1 MKNSGILLSIMM
13 CTACVWLLG
22 GCASGKSSGK
32 QVQVTPETHVLTPDA
47 NRNLCMDVT
56 FHVPSHYFSKR
67 SRLII
72 VPQLLVNEKVS
83 EELTPLVVDAPI
95 YEKKLWRKKV
105 AQNYQDPYEA
115 YKKKTDNVFAGFE
128 LPYQETFTMPCGAHT
143 GRIRAIV
150 TEDGCGDCTGLDTI
164 DVASIRDWATLIQDT
179 LALVW
184 MEPKIYEGKGEALL
198 QFIINRHEIRLDLG
212 NNRSQ
217 LEGLTN
223 VLRSVLAD
231 TLAVIK
237 DFRIYG
243 MASADGPYDFNTAL
257 ARRRAES
264 AKKWLQEELSIRP
277 ELYARISVDSRPEGW
292 QSVYHAMVADGHPD
306 SLSVK
311 QILMRYTEGNDD
323 VQEYYIRR
331 LPCWKD
337 IRDRYLQKDRKV
349 ECVYFYTLNEPMRA
363 TDGTLIPSPQAQM
376 EANNQAILCL
386 RGGQFEKSL
395 DLLKEFT
402 HYVPAAMNTLAVS
415 HFRTEDTK
423 QAETLLRQV
432 ELPEA
437 RYNLGV
443 LMALKGNWQEAYRL
457 LKGSGSVNEAVVA
470 LSLDYNKEAKSVMD
484 KLADKTPLAEYV
496 RALVAARLKDDAAF
510 WTHLRNACQNN
521 GLRLRAAGEP
531 DFGKYRNETAFREII
546 K

>member
-32 QVQVTPETHVLTPDA
+32 QILVTPETYVLTPDT

-56 FHVPSHYFSKR
+56 FHVPSRYFSKR

-128 LPYQETFTMPCGAHT
+128 LPYQETVTMPCDAHT

-164 DVASIRDWATLIQDT
+164 DIASIRNLATLIQDT

-184 MEPKIYEGKGEALL
+184 MEPKVHEGKGEALL
-198 QFIINRHEIRLDLG
+198 QFIINRHDIRLDLG

-217 LEGLTN
+217 LEGLTSA
-223 VLRSVLAD
+223 LRPVLAD

-243 MASADGPYDFNTAL
+243 MASADGPYGFNTAL
-257 ARRRAES
+257 ARRRAEA
-264 AKKWLQEELSIRP
+264 AKKWLQEELAICP
-277 ELYARISVDSRPEGW
+277 ELSARISVDSRPEGW
-292 QSVYHAMVADGHPD
+292 QPVYHAMVADGHPD
-306 SLSVK
+306 SLAVK
-311 QILMRYTEGNDD
+311 QILVRYTEGNDD

-349 ECVYFYTLNEPMRA
+349 EYAYVYTSNEPVRA
-363 TDGTLIPSPQAQM
+363 TDGTLISSPQEQM
-376 EANNQAILCL
+376 EANNQAILYL
-386 RGGQFEKSL
+386 RDGQFEKSL

-415 HFRTEDTK
+415 HFRTADTQ
-423 QAETLLRQV
+423 QAETLFRQV

-470 LSLDYNKEAKSVMD
+470 LSLDYNKEAESVMD

-510 WTHLRNACQNN
+510 WTHLQNACQNSE
-521 GLRLRAAGEP
+521 LRLRATGEP
-531 DFGKYRNETAFREII
+531 DFEKYRNEEMFREII

>member
-198 QFIINRHEIRLDLG
+198 QFIINRHELRLDLG

-243 MASADGPYDFNTAL
+243 MASADGPYGFNTAL
-257 ARRRAES
+257 ARRRAEA
-264 AKKWLQEELSIRP
+264 AKKWLQEELAIRP
-277 ELYARISVDSRPEGW
+277 ELSARISVDSRPEGW
-292 QSVYHAMVADGHPD
+292 QPVYHAMVADGHPD
-306 SLSVK
+306 SLAVK
-311 QILMRYTEGNDD
+311 QILVRYTEGNDD

-349 ECVYFYTLNEPMRA
+349 EYAYVYTSNEPVRA
-363 TDGTLIPSPQAQM
+363 TDGTLISSPQEQM

-386 RGGQFEKSL
+386 RDGQFEKSL

-402 HYVPAAMNTLAVS
+402 HYVPAVMNTLAVS
-415 HFRTEDTK
+415 HFRTADTQ

-470 LSLDYNKEAKSVMD
+470 LSLDYNKEAKSMMD

-496 RALVAARLKDDAAF
+496 RALVAARLKEDAAF
-510 WTHLRNACQNN
+510 WTHLQNACQNSE
-521 GLRLRAAGEP
+521 LRLRATGEP
-531 DFGKYRNETAFREII
+531 DFEKYRNEEMFREII

>member
-32 QVQVTPETHVLTPDA
+32 QILVTPETYVLTPDT
-47 NRNLCMDVT
+47 NRNVCMDVT
-56 FHVPSHYFSKR
+56 FHVPSRYFSKR

-72 VPQLLVNEKVS
+72 VPQLLVNGKVS

-128 LPYQETFTMPCGAHT
+128 LPYQETVTMPCDAHT

-164 DVASIRDWATLIQDT
+164 DIASIRNLATLIQDT

-184 MEPKIYEGKGEALL
+184 MEPKVHEGKGEALL
-198 QFIINRHEIRLDLG
+198 QFIINRHDIRLDLG

-217 LEGLTN
+217 LEGLTSA
-223 VLRSVLAD
+223 LRPVLAD

-243 MASADGPYDFNTAL
+243 MASADGPYGFNTAL
-257 ARRRAES
+257 ARRRAEA
-264 AKKWLQEELSIRP
+264 AKKWLQEELAICP
-277 ELYARISVDSRPEGW
+277 ELSARISVDSRPEGW
-292 QSVYHAMVADGHPD
+292 QPVYHAMVADGHPD
-306 SLSVK
+306 SLTVK
-311 QILMRYTEGNDD
+311 QILVRYTEGNDD

-331 LPCWKD
+331 LPCWTD

-349 ECVYFYTLNEPMRA
+349 ELTYSYFSYEDMRA
-363 TDGTLIPSPQAQM
+363 TDGSRILSPVEQV

-386 RGGQFEKSL
+386 RNGQFEKSL
-395 DLLKEFT
+395 DLLKGFT
-402 HYVPAAMNTLAVS
+402 HYVPAVMNTLAVS
-415 HFRTEDTK
+415 HFRTADTQ
-423 QAETLLRQV
+423 QAETLFRQV

-496 RALVAARLKDDAAF
+496 RALVAARLKEDAAF
-510 WTHLRNACQNN
+510 WTHLQNACQNSE
-521 GLRLRAAGEP
+521 LCLRATGEP
-531 DFGKYRNETAFREII
+531 DFEKYRNEEMFWEII

>member
-1 MKNSGILLSIMM
+1 MKNSGILLSVMM

-32 QVQVTPETHVLTPDA
+32 QILVTPEMYVLTPDT
-47 NRNLCMDVT
+47 NRNLCVDVT

-72 VPQLLVNEKVS
+72 VPQFLVNEKVS

-105 AQNYQDPYEA
+105 AQSYQDPYEA
-115 YKKKTDNVFAGFE
+115 YKQKTDNVFAGFE
-128 LPYQETFTMPCGAHT
+128 LPYQETVIMPCDAHT

-164 DVASIRDWATLIQDT
+164 DIASIRNWATLIQDT

-184 MEPKIYEGKGEALL
+184 MEPKVHEGKGEALL
-198 QFIINRHEIRLDLG
+198 QFVINRHDIRLELG
-212 NNRSQ
+212 DNRSQ
-217 LEGLTN
+217 LESLISA
-223 VLRSVLAD
+223 LRPVLAD

-243 MASADGPYDFNTAL
+243 MASADGPYGFNTAL
-257 ARRRAES
+257 ARRRAEA
-264 AKKWLQEELSIRP
+264 AKKWLQKELAIRP
-277 ELYARISVDSRPEGW
+277 ELSACISVDSRPEGW
-292 QSVYHAMVADGHPD
+292 LPVYHAMVADGHPD

-311 QILMRYTEGNDD
+311 QILMCYSEGNDD

-349 ECVYFYTLNEPMRA
+349 EYTYIYTSNEPVQA
-363 TDGTLIPSPQAQM
+363 TDGTQISSPKEQI
-376 EANNQAILCL
+376 EANNQAILYL
-386 RGGQFEKSL
+386 RGRQFEQSL
-395 DLLKEFT
+395 DLLKDFE
-402 HYVPAAMNTLAVS
+402 HYIPAVMNTLAVS
-415 HFRTEDTK
+415 HFRMDNAR
-423 QAETLLRQV
+423 QAEALLRQV

-496 RALVAARLKDDAAF
+496 RALVAARLNEDAAF
-510 WTHLRNACQNN
+510 WIHLQNACQNN
-521 GLRLRAAGEP
+521 GLRLRATGEP
-531 DFGKYRNETAFREII
+531 DFEKYRNEEMFREII

>member
-32 QVQVTPETHVLTPDA
+32 QIQVTPETYVLTPDT

-56 FHVPSHYFSKR
+56 FHVPSRYFSKR

-128 LPYQETFTMPCGAHT
+128 LPYQETVTMPCDAHT

-164 DVASIRDWATLIQDT
+164 DIASIRNLATLIQDT

-184 MEPKIYEGKGEALL
+184 MEPKVQEGKGEALL
-198 QFIINRHEIRLDLG
+198 QFIINRHDIRLDLG

-217 LEGLTN
+217 LEGLTSA
-223 VLRSVLAD
+223 LRPVLAD
-231 TLAVIK
+231 TLTVIK

-243 MASADGPYDFNTAL
+243 MASADGPYGFNTAL
-257 ARRRAES
+257 ARRRAEA
-264 AKKWLQEELSIRP
+264 AKKWLQEELAIRP
-277 ELYARISVDSRPEGW
+277 ELSARISVDSRPEGW
-292 QSVYHAMVADGHPD
+292 QPVYHAMVADGHPD
-306 SLSVK
+306 SLAVK
-311 QILMRYTEGNDD
+311 QILVRYTEGNDD

-337 IRDRYLQKDRKV
+337 IRDRYLQKNRKV
-349 ECVYFYTLNEPMRA
+349 EYAYVYTSNEPVRA
-363 TDGTLIPSPQAQM
+363 TDGTLISSPQEQM

-386 RGGQFEKSL
+386 RDGQFEKSL

-402 HYVPAAMNTLAVS
+402 HYVPPVMNTLAVS
-415 HFRTEDTK
+415 HFRTADTQ

-496 RALVAARLKDDAAF
+496 RALVAARWKEDAAF
-510 WTHLRNACQNN
+510 WIHLQNACQNSE
-521 GLRLRAAGEP
+521 LRLRATGEP
-531 DFGKYRNETAFREII
+531 DFEKYRNEEMFREII